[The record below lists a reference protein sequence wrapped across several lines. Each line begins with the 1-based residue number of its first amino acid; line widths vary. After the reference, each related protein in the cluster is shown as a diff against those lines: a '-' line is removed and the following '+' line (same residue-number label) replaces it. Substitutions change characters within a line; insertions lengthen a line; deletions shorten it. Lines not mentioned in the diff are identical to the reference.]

1 MAYYWNE
8 EHKRLVNSTLNPAP
22 LGWFAISVAQATGF
36 LNAYPQTISTN
47 FNLPVTETVIQPTV
61 NTDDPSTFDDYVAN
75 AKIYINA
82 YGTPVGRSQYWLYCS
97 PRGVTL
103 GDFNTMWDTAIEQNS
118 SAQPSPIPPVPVYQP
133 QSPSLGTFNGYNIRR
148 AWIDLLKEEWDKHED
163 EDGVYEAFYEKAKR
177 EDYDNSWI
185 DAHWEYLMTNSLVK
199 RKTVKPK
206 TPFLQKTFKEAFSRQ
221 KFARVSGEIGIEI
234 EAEGK
239 NLFTTPIQYWGAVQ
253 DHSLR
258 QVDGHP
264 PIEYV
269 LREPIERKDVM
280 PALVYLEDRLKRAGS
295 ELRMSHRCSV
305 HVHINVQEMQ
315 MMHLLNFMCLY
326 YIFEN
331 IFIEWSGP
339 DRKGNLFCLRAQDAE
354 YQTELIVNALKK
366 DRWQEA
372 FSQEFRYAAM
382 NVASLGKHGSL
393 EFRSMR
399 GNVDIHF
406 IEHWVRVL
414 CWLKDV
420 STKFKNPEELSDK
433 FRQLGPREFFREI
446 LVKEFGNRFT
456 TCLNYQNFDQMM
468 WDSYRSMR
476 DIAHAVDWNDPPAH
490 MLKSARTRKTT
501 YTEPV
506 PLEDFYEPEYEP
518 ENGEDNF

>member
-1 MAYYWNE
+1 MAYAWNDETHKLVCYWGNIKE
-8 EHKRLVNSTLNPAP
+8 
-22 LGWFAISVAQATGF
+22 GWREVSVQQASILLAQFPGTILAGF
-36 LNAYPQTISTN
+36 PFVDTPES
-47 FNLPVTETVIQPTV
+47 QPTV
-61 NTDDPSTFDDYVAN
+61 NTDNPTTFDDYVAG
-75 AKIYINA
+75 AKIYIGA
-82 YGTPVGRSQYWLYCS
+82 YGSNVGKGQYWSYCS
-97 PRGVTL
+97 LRDITL
-103 GDFNTMWDTAIEQNS
+103 GDFNTMWDTAIEQS
-118 SAQPSPIPPVPVYQP
+118 GSAQPTPIPPVPVF
-133 QSPSLGTFNGYNIRR
+133 QSPNLGAFNGYNIRR

-456 TCLNYQNFDQMM
+456 ACLNYQNFDQMM

-490 MLKSARTRKTT
+490 MLKTARTRKTT